1 MEAYV
6 GARFLSLLFAVLF
19 AAFSVSVPAAA
30 QVDARGQLQLP
41 EKSFNFGAVPQG
53 KKVSH
58 AFTIRNVGK
67 GELRILGTAP
77 SCGCTVAALSA
88 PIIKPGGSESISVEF
103 DTAGFSGQKTKTVE
117 LLTSDTSNQRAVLSL
132 TGTVIPGVT
141 VEPRVLEFGRVALGG
156 ASFGQPMQFTVKLPH
171 GVSLT
176 SANVQ
181 SQHVS
186 LQEISRSAEQATYS
200 VALKAGVPKG
210 PFRDRVTLSFSD
222 QSIAPLNV
230 PLVAMVEG
238 DIVVKPATLSF
249 GVVSGEKPLERRVSF
264 EYRSKAPLTIKNVS
278 SSDSAVSAYY
288 QPGSRGMNG
297 TIVIQL
303 SPSKV
308 KGDLKAT
315 IEISTNH
322 PTQPFTYI
330 NVFATTPPA

>member
-1 MEAYV
+1 M
-6 GARFLSLLFAVLF
+6 GARSLFLLGAVLF
-19 AAFSVSVPAAA
+19 AGFAVPAPVAA

-58 AFTIRNVGK
+58 TFVLRNVGK
-67 GELRILGTAP
+67 GDLQIVGTTP
-77 SCGCTVAALSA
+77 SCGCTVAAVSA
-88 PIIKPGGSESISVEF
+88 PVIKPGASESVSVEF
-103 DTAGFSGQKTKTVE
+103 DTSGFSGQKTKTVE
-117 LLTSDTSNQRAVLSL
+117 LLTSDTSNPRAVVSL
-132 TGTVIPGVT
+132 TGTVLPGVT
-141 VEPRVLEFGRVALGG
+141 VEPRVLEFGRVVPGG
-156 ASFGQPMQFTVKLPH
+156 ASFGQPMQFTVKLPQ

-176 SANVQ
+176 SANVP
-181 SQHVS
+181 SQHVA
-186 LQEISRSAEQATYS
+186 LQELSRSAAQVTYS
-200 VALKAGVPKG
+200 VALKAGIPKG

-264 EYRSKAPLTIKNVS
+264 EYRSKAPLTIQNVS

-315 IEISTNH
+315 VEISTNH
-322 PTQPFTYI
+322 PTQPLTYI

>member
-1 MEAYV
+1 M
-6 GARFLSLLFAVLF
+6 GARSLLLLGTVLF
-19 AAFSVSVPAAA
+19 AGFAVPAPVAA

-58 AFTIRNVGK
+58 TFVLRNVGK
-67 GELRILGTAP
+67 GDLQIVGTTP
-77 SCGCTVAALSA
+77 SCGCTVAAVSA
-88 PIIKPGGSESISVEF
+88 PVIKPGASESISVEF
-103 DTAGFSGQKTKTVE
+103 DTSGFSGQKTKTVE
-117 LLTSDTSNQRAVLSL
+117 LLTSDTSNPRAVVLL
-132 TGTVIPGVT
+132 TGTVLPGVT
-141 VEPRVLEFGRVALGG
+141 VEPRVLEFGRVVPGG
-156 ASFGQPMQFTVKLPH
+156 ASFGQPMQFAVKLPQ

-176 SANVQ
+176 SANVP
-181 SQHVS
+181 SQHVA
-186 LQEISRSAEQATYS
+186 LQELSRSAAQVTYS
-200 VALKAGVPKG
+200 VALKAGIPKG
-210 PFRDRVTLSFSD
+210 PFRDRITLSFSD

-264 EYRSKAPLTIKNVS
+264 EYRSKAPLTIKNVA

-315 IEISTNH
+315 VEISTNH
-322 PTQPFTYI
+322 PTQPLTYI